1 MKMYSYI
8 LYIFEVTKVLNG
20 EYSKSK
26 NIKFLSGEIIS
37 INLNENGV
45 DLNKI
50 IVI

>member
-26 NIKFLSGEIIS
+26 NIKFLSGEIS
-37 INLNENGV
+37 INLNEIGV